1 MSEPSVSAVI
11 PVHNGERYLAD
22 AIASVLA
29 QTREALEC
37 IVIDDGSSDGTAE
50 VAAGFADRV
59 RYFGQRRSGVSAA
72 RNRGAGL
79 ATGELVAFL
88 DHDDTW
94 LPRKLE
100 LQVDE
105 LERQHAG
112 LALCAVSVV
121 DAERAQLRVQRLR
134 TRSDLLTGML
144 TFDGTSTVSCSST
157 GLFRRAALLELGGF
171 DPALSTSAD
180 WDLLVRYVLRGGV
193 AYVDEPLVSYRVH
206 DANMSRD
213 IGVMERD
220 MRRAFAKVFRD
231 PALPEAQRRRQRQA
245 YAGLYRMLAG
255 SYRAAGRWGDA
266 ARTGIRALRYDP
278 AVLFRDT
285 NSYSAR

>member
-11 PVHNGERYLAD
+11 PVHNGERYLGE
-22 AIASVLA
+22 AIASVIA
-29 QTREALEC
+29 QSREVHEC
-37 IVIDDGSSDGTAE
+37 VVIDDGSTDASAE
-50 VAAGFADRV
+50 VAAGFGDRV
-59 RYFGQRRSGVSAA
+59 RYVGQARAGVSAA
-72 RNRGAGL
+72 RNRGAEL

-100 LQVDE
+100 LQVEE
-105 LERQHAG
+105 LQRRRAP

-121 DAERAQLRVQRLR
+121 DADGAELRVQRLR
-134 TRSDLLTGML
+134 ARSDLLTGML

-157 GLFRRAALLELGGF
+157 GLFRRAALLKSGGF
-171 DPALSTSAD
+171 DRSLSTSAD
-180 WDLLVRYVLRGGV
+180 WDLLIRYVLRGGV

-213 IGVMERD
+213 IGAMERD
-220 MRRAFAKVFRD
+220 MRHAFAKVFRD
-231 PALPEAQRRRQRQA
+231 PALPEAQRRRRRQA

-266 ARTGIRALRYDP
+266 ARTGMRALRYDP

-285 NSYSAR
+285 NSYKAR